1 MASGNAP
8 RASHIHRWRHKV
20 LKSIKEVACPGIRT
34 RDSWV
39 THRDGNP
46 WPTLASVNQQILN
59 VNTGMRIRN
68 YHYFL
73 YFFY

>member
-8 RASHIHRWRHKV
+8 TASHIHRWRRKV
-20 LKSIKEVACPGIRT
+20 LKSIKEVACPGNRT

-46 WPTLASVNQQILN
+46 WPTLATIAQQIIN
-59 VNTGMRIRN
+59 VYAGIKNLKKKSIVRDV
-68 YHYFL
+68 
-73 YFFY
+73 